1 MKVAEI
7 KKEFLVVNV
16 KNGKE
21 QRCIC
26 DDIDMAVTMAVVL
39 NHWWIDDCIAME
51 IDEYTEDG
59 ECCALT
65 PFGE

>member
-1 MKVAEI
+1 MIKHEYLVI
-7 KKEFLVVNV
+7 NVKKKE
-16 KNGKE
+16 E

-26 DDIDMAVTMAVVL
+26 DDMDMAVTMAVVL
-39 NHWWIDDCIAME
+39 NCWRIDDCIATE
-51 IDEYTEDG
+51 IDEYLEDG